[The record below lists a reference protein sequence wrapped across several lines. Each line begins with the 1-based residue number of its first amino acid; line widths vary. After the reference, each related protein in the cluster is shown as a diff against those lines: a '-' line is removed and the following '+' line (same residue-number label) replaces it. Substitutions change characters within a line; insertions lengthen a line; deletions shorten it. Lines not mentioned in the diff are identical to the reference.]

1 MTISRSERTAL
12 KRDVKRT
19 RASVKEML
27 DSVDNLH
34 LLFRHGKQEMEKYG
48 RKFPVNINTKAAQA
62 EFRELAG
69 YVVEEMM
76 EAVNCL
82 KNRPWTKTETL
93 VDTQHLHDEMADT
106 LHFFVSVC
114 VLIGMEPDDLM
125 KAYTH
130 KYLVNE
136 MRRRT
141 DY

>member
-1 MTISRSERTAL
+1 MKKSQDERENLAVFH
-12 KRDVKRT
+12 KRLLDDIDSLHQLF
-19 RASVKEML
+19 AHGQEEM
-27 DSVDNLH
+27 
-34 LLFRHGKQEMEKYG
+34 RKYG
-48 RKFPVNINTKAAQA
+48 RVFPVNIHTKAAQA

-93 VDTQHLHDEMADT
+93 VDVDHLYDEMADT
-106 LHFFVSVC
+106 LHFYVSCC
-114 VLIGMEPDDLM
+114 VLIGMSPEQLM
-125 KAYTH
+125 EAYRR
-130 KYLVNE
+130 KYEVNE

>member
-1 MTISRSERTAL
+1 MD
-12 KRDVKRT
+12 KNKKKDYK
-19 RASVKEML
+19 KML
-27 DSVDNLH
+27 DQIDSLH
-34 LLFRHGKQEMEKYG
+34 QLFEHGSEEMQKYG
-48 RKFPVNINTKAAQA
+48 RVFPVNIHTKSAQA

-93 VDTQHLHDEMADT
+93 VDIEHFEDELADT
-106 LHFFVSVC
+106 LHFYISCCTLVGITPER
-114 VLIGMEPDDLM
+114 LME
-125 KAYTH
+125 AYRR
-130 KYLVNE
+130 KYDVNE